1 MPRFTLIP
9 EVHLLLFQGE
19 KVLLL
24 QRANTGF
31 EDGNYSVVA
40 GHLDGA
46 ETAREGMIR
55 EAREEAG
62 IEIAIEDL
70 EFCHLIHRLSDSE
83 RMSFFFTTKK
93 WRGEPRNMEPHKCS
107 DLSWFPLAD
116 LPTNMVPYVCAAI
129 ARTLAGERY
138 SEFGWNKA

>member
-9 EVHLLLFQGE
+9 EVHLLLFQDK

-46 ETAREGMIR
+46 ETAREGMAR

-83 RMSFFFTTKK
+83 RMSFFFTAKQ

-107 DLSWFPLAD
+107 DLSWFDMAA
-116 LPTNMVPYVCAAI
+116 LPANMVPYVRVAI
-129 ARTLAGERY
+129 ASTLAGERY
-138 SEFGWNKA
+138 SEFGWNRP